1 MSSSNGN
8 DSPLSITSSITGI
21 LTFLVAITATI
32 WLRIS
37 AIRTADTEY
46 SRVKTALSWYKTESE
61 WIHDLVAT
69 QRDAQDRS
77 RGSFDSY
84 FLDKDLSWREKGR
97 GRQREMEMY
106 VFVLDQLG
114 ALEARLLEM
123 VTAVEVKAEG
133 SWREWQ
139 GEGQGGGWG
148 GGAKRWWRRTRI
160 GVYWLPVRTKALELV
175 RQRDALGN
183 RVLFAQLAMVSSR
196 LADGEERASRQDERI
211 RELLDT
217 VKSFDERLP

>member
-1 MSSSNGN
+1 MSSDSPND
-8 DSPLSITSSITGI
+8 DSPLSITASVTGI
-21 LTFLVAITATI
+21 LTFVVAISATI

-37 AIRTADTEY
+37 AIRSADVEY
-46 SRVKTALSWYKTESE
+46 SRVKTALNWYKTESE

-84 FLDKDLSWREKGR
+84 FLDKDIAWREKGR
-97 GRQREMEMY
+97 GRQRETEMY

-114 ALEARLLEM
+114 TLEERLLEM

-133 SWREWQ
+133 K
-139 GEGQGGGWG
+139 GVGGGWG
-148 GGAKRWWRRTRI
+148 PRGGGRGRGLGCI
-160 GVYWLPVRTKALELV
+160 GC
-175 RQRDALGN
+175 

-196 LADGEERASRQDERI
+196 LADGEERAKRQDERI

-217 VKSFDERLP
+217 VRSFDERLP

>member
-1 MSSSNGN
+1 MSSDSPND
-8 DSPLSITSSITGI
+8 DSPLSITASVTGI
-21 LTFLVAITATI
+21 LTFVVAISATI

-37 AIRTADTEY
+37 AIRSADVEY
-46 SRVKTALSWYKTESE
+46 SRVKTALNWYKTESE

-84 FLDKDLSWREKGR
+84 FLDKDIAWREKGR
-97 GRQREMEMY
+97 GRQRETEMY

-114 ALEARLLEM
+114 TLEERLLEM

-139 GEGQGGGWG
+139 GEGGGWG
-148 GGAKRWWRRTRI
+148 LGTKRWWKRTRI
-160 GVYWLPVRTKALELV
+160 GVHWLPVRTKALELV

-183 RVLFAQLAMVSSR
+183 RVLFAQLAMVSS
-196 LADGEERASRQDERI
+196 
-211 RELLDT
+211 
-217 VKSFDERLP
+217 

>member
-1 MSSSNGN
+1 MSDAN
-8 DSPLSITSSITGI
+8 DSPLSITASVTGI
-21 LTFLVAITATI
+21 LTFVVAITATI

-46 SRVKTALSWYKTESE
+46 SRVKTALNWYKTESE

-69 QRDAQDRS
+69 QRDAAEDRG

-84 FLDKDLSWREKGR
+84 FVDRDVKWREKGR

-114 ALEARLLEM
+114 TLEARLLEM
-123 VTAVEVKAEG
+123 VTAVEDKAEG
-133 SWREWQ
+133 SWQEWQ
-139 GEGQGGGWG
+139 GEGGGGWWG
-148 GGAKRWWRRTRI
+148 GEATRWWKRTRI
-160 GVYWLPVRTKALELV
+160 GVHWLPVRTKALELV

-183 RVLFAQLAMVSSR
+183 RVLFAQLAMVSS
-196 LADGEERASRQDERI
+196 
-211 RELLDT
+211 
-217 VKSFDERLP
+217 